1 MTIKEKQASS
11 KVVAIANPTDFFRL
25 NLKDALVDFIKKFDM
40 IELPLLNLLSEELP
54 IARLYLSSFNYI
66 STSLAELN
74 SDTTILQ
81 GNIVGY
87 DRDEIIRVFEEL
99 ALESIIEDIKY
110 EDSVDKWMTGI
121 VGDARGNS
129 NEEEFWAVLGDLSI
143 AKEELTLNEDSP
155 EYESISSLNVEMSTL
170 VICNVLWDEIYDTA
184 STVAKKVAE
193 ELIQVASTVT
203 ATEPIADPIDN

>member
-11 KVVAIANPTDFFRL
+11 KVVAITNPTDFFRL

-40 IELPLLNLLSEELP
+40 IELPILNPLSEELP
-54 IARLYLSSFNYI
+54 IAGLYLSSFNYI

-87 DRDEIIRVFEEL
+87 DKDEIIRVFEEL
-99 ALESIIEDIKY
+99 ALESIIEGIKY

-129 NEEEFWAVLGDLSI
+129 NEEEFWAVLGALNI

-170 VICNVLWDEIYDTA
+170 VICNILWDEIYDTA

-193 ELIQVASTVT
+193 ELIQVASTVI

>member
-1 MTIKEKQASS
+1 MTIKENQASS

-25 NLKDALVDFIKKFDM
+25 NLKDALIDFIRKFDM
-40 IELPLLNLLSEELP
+40 VGLPLLNPLSEELP
-54 IARLYLSSFNYI
+54 IAGLYLSSFNYI

-87 DRDEIIRVFEEL
+87 DKDEIIRVFEEL
-99 ALESIIEDIKY
+99 ALESIIEGIKY
-110 EDSVDKWMTGI
+110 EDSVDKWMTDI

-129 NEEEFWAVLGDLSI
+129 NEEEFWDVLGALNI
-143 AKEELTLNEDSP
+143 AKEELALSEDSP

-170 VICNVLWDEIYDTA
+170 VICNILWDEIYDTA
-184 STVAKKVAE
+184 STVAKNVAE
-193 ELIQVASTVT
+193 ESIQVASAVT
-203 ATEPIADPIDN
+203 APEPISSPIDN

>member
-1 MTIKEKQASS
+1 MAIKEKQASS

-40 IELPLLNLLSEELP
+40 IELPLLNPLSEELP

-74 SDTTILQ
+74 TDTTILQ

-87 DRDEIIRVFEEL
+87 DKDEIIRVFEEL
-99 ALESIIEDIKY
+99 ALESIIEGIKY

-121 VGDARGNS
+121 IGDARGNS
-129 NEEEFWAVLGDLSI
+129 NEEEFWAVLGALNI